1 MRAALFVV
9 GIAMLSV
16 ILSSS
21 IGSPALAQTR
31 PAFFDQPSVIERVG
45 TIAPGQRVPLI
56 VLLPPTGGDA
66 RWVTPPP
73 GVGPCVLLITPGQ
86 PARSDY
92 LPAFSRYLDWVEA
105 RVMADVE
112 RALAEQP
119 IDPERVYLTGFS
131 LGGDVGW
138 GLLTRHPERFRGA
151 VVMGS
156 RSSARPRSS
165 AIETM
170 RTRGVRV
177 AFVMG
182 SADDVNRRTG
192 AQRAY
197 ESLVRS
203 RVTTESFGH
212 GGSHEMPPPEL
223 YARAL
228 AFVLG

>member
-1 MRAALFVV
+1 MRPLAPFLSMIVLVCAL
-9 GIAMLSV
+9 G
-16 ILSSS
+16 SST
-21 IGSPALAQTR
+21 LAQSR

-45 TIAPGQRVPLI
+45 TITEGQRVPLI

-73 GVGPCVLLITPGQ
+73 GIGPCVLLITPGQ

-112 RALAEQP
+112 RAIAEQP
-119 IDPERVYLTGFS
+119 IDPDRIYLAGFS

-170 RTRGVRV
+170 RSRGVRV

-182 SADDVNRRTG
+182 SADDATRRTG

-203 RVTTESFGH
+203 RITTQRFEHAGA
-212 GGSHEMPPPEL
+212 HEMPPREL

-228 AFVLG
+228 TFVME

>member
-1 MRAALFVV
+1 MRRVALWLLGIGLVCSV
-9 GIAMLSV
+9 GV
-16 ILSSS
+16 
-21 IGSPALAQTR
+21 PALAQTR

-45 TIAPGQRVPLI
+45 TIAPGQRVPLL

-73 GVGPCVLLITPGQ
+73 SIGPCVLLITPGQ

-92 LPAFSRYLDWVEA
+92 LPAFSHYLDWVEA

-112 RALAEQP
+112 LAIAEQP
-119 IDPERVYLTGFS
+119 IDPERIYLTGFS

-182 SADDVNRRTG
+182 SADDANRRTG

-203 RVTTESFGH
+203 RITTERFEH
-212 GGSHEMPPPEL
+212 GGGHEMPPPEL